1 MATSALST
9 RSSWADVYARLGEA
23 PPNTRIAVEALINR
37 YLPQR
42 SRQLARAKML
52 QLDPVYEELRQSCK
66 FDLKRLS
73 GGCAR

>member
-1 MATSALST
+1 MPA
-9 RSSWADVYARLGEA
+9 WV
-23 PPNTRIAVEALINR
+23 ALINR
-37 YLPQR
+37 HLPQR

-52 QLDPVYEELRQSCK
+52 RLDPVYEELRQACK

>member
-1 MATSALST
+1 MPA
-9 RSSWADVYARLGEA
+9 WV
-23 PPNTRIAVEALINR
+23 ALINR
-37 YLPQR
+37 HLPQR

-52 QLDPVYEELRQSCK
+52 RLDPVYEELRQAGK